1 MIVILLIIAL
11 SLVSIAAITIVVAQ
25 NTACKD
31 CPFKRTCDE
40 LMSQNQLNLCQQIIC
55 QVKTKRNN
63 KLMYNE
69 LI

>member
-1 MIVILLIIAL
+1 L

-40 LMSQNQLNLCQQIIC
+40 LMGQNQLNLCQQ
-55 QVKTKRNN
+55 NN
-63 KLMYNE
+63 MPSQNE
-69 LI
+69 EK

>member
-1 MIVILLIIAL
+1 MIVILLIVL

-40 LMSQNQLNLCQQIIC
+40 LLSQNQLNLCQQ
-55 QVKTKRNN
+55 N
-63 KLMYNE
+63 KMASQNE
-69 LI
+69 EK

>member
-1 MIVILLIIAL
+1 MIVTLSIVL

-40 LMSQNQLNLCQQIIC
+40 LLSQNQLNLCQQ
-55 QVKTKRNN
+55 NN
-63 KLMYNE
+63 MPSQNE
-69 LI
+69 EK

>member
-1 MIVILLIIAL
+1 MIVILLIVL

-40 LMSQNQLNLCQQIIC
+40 LLNQNQLNLCQQ
-55 QVKTKRNN
+55 NN
-63 KLMYNE
+63 MPSQNE
-69 LI
+69 EK

>member
-1 MIVILLIIAL
+1 MIVILLIVL

-40 LMSQNQLNLCQQIIC
+40 LLCQNQLNLCQQ
-55 QVKTKRNN
+55 NN
-63 KLMYNE
+63 MPSQNE
-69 LI
+69 EK

>member
-40 LMSQNQLNLCQQIIC
+40 LMSLTCANKIIC

>member
-1 MIVILLIIAL
+1 MIVILLIVL

-40 LMSQNQLNLCQQIIC
+40 LLSHNQLNLCQQ
-55 QVKTKRNN
+55 NN
-63 KLMYNE
+63 MPSQNE
-69 LI
+69 EK

>member
-1 MIVILLIIAL
+1 MIVILLIVL

-40 LMSQNQLNLCQQIIC
+40 LLRQNQLNLCQQ
-55 QVKTKRNN
+55 NN
-63 KLMYNE
+63 MPSQNE
-69 LI
+69 EK

>member
-1 MIVILLIIAL
+1 MIVILLIVL

-40 LMSQNQLNLCQQIIC
+40 LLSQNQLNLCQQ
-55 QVKTKRNN
+55 NN
-63 KLMYNE
+63 MPSQKE
-69 LI
+69 EK

>member
-1 MIVILLIIAL
+1 MIVILLIVL

-40 LMSQNQLNLCQQIIC
+40 LLSQNQLSLCQQ
-55 QVKTKRNN
+55 NN
-63 KLMYNE
+63 MPSQNE
-69 LI
+69 EK

>member
-1 MIVILLIIAL
+1 MIVVLLIVL

-40 LMSQNQLNLCQQIIC
+40 LLNQNQLNLCQQ
-55 QVKTKRNN
+55 NN
-63 KLMYNE
+63 MPSQNE
-69 LI
+69 EK

>member
-1 MIVILLIIAL
+1 MIVIFLIVL

-40 LMSQNQLNLCQQIIC
+40 LLSQNQLNLCQQ
-55 QVKTKRNN
+55 NN
-63 KLMYNE
+63 MPSQNE
-69 LI
+69 EK

>member
-1 MIVILLIIAL
+1 MIVILLIVL

-40 LMSQNQLNLCQQIIC
+40 LLSQNQLNLCPQ
-55 QVKTKRNN
+55 NN
-63 KLMYNE
+63 MPSQNE
-69 LI
+69 EK

>member
-1 MIVILLIIAL
+1 MIVILLIVL

-40 LMSQNQLNLCQQIIC
+40 LLSQNQLNLCQQNIC

>member
-1 MIVILLIIAL
+1 MIVILLIVL

-40 LMSQNQLNLCQQIIC
+40 LLSQNQLNWCQQ
-55 QVKTKRNN
+55 NN
-63 KLMYNE
+63 MPSQNE
-69 LI
+69 EK

>member
-1 MIVILLIIAL
+1 MIVILLIVL

-40 LMSQNQLNLCQQIIC
+40 LLSQNQLNLCQQ
-55 QVKTKRNN
+55 NN
-63 KLMYNE
+63 MPSQIKLGDGI
-69 LI
+69 L

>member
-40 LMSQNQLNLCQQIIC
+40 L
-55 QVKTKRNN
+55 
-63 KLMYNE
+63 
-69 LI
+69 

>member
-1 MIVILLIIAL
+1 MIVILLIVL

-40 LMSQNQLNLCQQIIC
+40 LLSQINLTCANKIIC
-55 QVKTKRNN
+55 QVKTK
-63 KLMYNE
+63 KVW
-69 LI
+69 I

>member
-1 MIVILLIIAL
+1 MIVILLIVL

-40 LMSQNQLNLCQQIIC
+40 LLSQNKLNLCQQ
-55 QVKTKRNN
+55 NN
-63 KLMYNE
+63 MPSQNE
-69 LI
+69 EK